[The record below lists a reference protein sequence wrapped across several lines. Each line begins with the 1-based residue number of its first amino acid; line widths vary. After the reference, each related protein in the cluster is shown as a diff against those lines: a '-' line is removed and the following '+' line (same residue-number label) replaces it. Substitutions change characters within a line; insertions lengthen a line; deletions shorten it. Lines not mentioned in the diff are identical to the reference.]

1 MPSQNLSKTPDTQAP
16 QKTGPEK
23 TGSEEPAA
31 GTSSRDKPVTRNA
44 GKAKSVQ
51 EKSGHI
57 GRRAVRL
64 DNRTETTTPKLAAG
78 PAKRKV
84 RGATKRSREVRG
96 RILNAA
102 LECFGAFGFEG
113 TSTRAV
119 ADRAG
124 VTHTL
129 VLYHFQSKEQL
140 WIAAVDSALAA
151 YTAAMTEHL
160 EATSDG
166 TAAESLRCFIE
177 QFTRMSAEKPQV
189 HRILTMESNQGT
201 SRLNWVVDHYLRD
214 HFEKITSLIRD
225 GQREG
230 VVRQC
235 DAARLYYMII
245 GASGTPFTLSTEYKA
260 LTGRDVFS
268 QTEVLRN
275 IAFLYELVF
284 IDAP

>member
-1 MPSQNLSKTPDTQAP
+1 MRLGGGEGAAPLNPLDPAPD
-16 QKTGPEK
+16 
-23 TGSEEPAA
+23 
-31 GTSSRDKPVTRNA
+31 DV
-44 GKAKSVQ
+44 
-51 EKSGHI
+51 
-57 GRRAVRL
+57 
-64 DNRTETTTPKLAAG
+64 
-78 PAKRKV
+78 KRKIK
-84 RGATKRSREVRG
+84 GGTKRSREVRG
-96 RILNAA
+96 RILGAA

-140 WIAAVDSALAA
+140 WIAAVDSALSA
-151 YTAAMTEHL
+151 YSATMTRHL
-160 EATSDG
+160 DAVRNE